1 MSVVLVLVGV
11 LIVLLVFAEAFEALV
26 LPRRVVRPFRLTRIY
41 YRTVWRAWTYLADRF
56 PPSRTRETLLAIF
69 GPLSLVTLFALWA
82 TMLMFGFG
90 LLHFA
95 LDRGPLSFEDAL
107 YFSGTTFTTIGY
119 GDVNPGGTM
128 SRVLAVAEG
137 ATGFGFFAV
146 VVAYLPVL
154 YQSFSG
160 RERFIALLDAR
171 AGSHPA
177 AARLLLRFPPG
188 KGDGAVLNAFLNE
201 AERWAADVLESHL
214 SYPVLGYYRSQHDN
228 QSWLAALTCT
238 LDASALLLT
247 VVDGADRN
255 QARLTF
261 AMARHTLVDLGLVL
275 GRQPVKLAAD
285 RLPDGRLR
293 ELLAALREAGV
304 AVRDDDAA
312 VARLAELRGLYEPF
326 AAGAAAYFR
335 LFLPHVWPQDER
347 PDNWQTSAWMR
358 RADPITALGADP
370 RDEHFG

>member
-1 MSVVLVLVGV
+1 MSAVLAVAGAL
-11 LIVLLVFAEAFEALV
+11 LVLLVFAEAFEALV
-26 LPRRVVRPFRLTRIY
+26 LPRRVVRPFRLTRLY
-41 YRTVWRAWTYLADRF
+41 YRTAWRAWRFLGDRF
-56 PPSRTRETLLAIF
+56 PPGKTRETLFAIF
-69 GPLSLVTLFALWA
+69 GPLSLVALFALWA
-82 TMLMFGFG
+82 ALLVFGFG
-90 LLHFA
+90 LLHYS
-95 LDRGPLSFEDAL
+95 LGDGPLTFGDAL
-107 YFSGTTFTTIGY
+107 YLSGTTFTTLGY
-119 GDVNPGGTM
+119 GDVSPKGPAGRAL
-128 SRVLAVAEG
+128 SVAEG

-177 AARLLLRFPPG
+177 AGRLLVRFPPG
-188 KGDGAVLNAFLNE
+188 TGDGAVLTAFLVE
-201 AERWAADVLESHL
+201 AERWSADVLESHL

-238 LDASALLLT
+238 LDATALLLT
-247 VVDGADRN
+247 VVDGVDRD

-275 GRQPVKLAAD
+275 GRQPVKVDAD
-285 RLPDGRLR
+285 RLPPDRLR
-293 ELLAALREAGV
+293 ELLAGLRKAGV
-304 AVRDDDAA
+304 AVRDDDGA
-312 VARLAELRGLYEPF
+312 VAKLAELRGLYEPF
-326 AAGAAAYFR
+326 AVGAAAYFR

-370 RDEHFG
+370 RDEHFA